1 MGDLIDR
8 LRAQNWPTSRNGAL
22 LPPRDPPAINIEA
35 ADEIAALRE
44 RVAELGKATF
54 LTCVSGDGPT
64 PYLKVHFNSLPDA
77 HAAHDAM
84 LAIKRGEP

>member
-1 MGDLIDR
+1 MGDLIER
-8 LRAQNWPTSRNGAL
+8 LRDRSTW
-22 LPPRDPPAINIEA
+22 RDAFHRCIVQPEILTEA